1 MMMGRG
7 AGVNASKRVAYA
19 WALALGGEAGAKLL
33 NKLGLIEPAIDY
45 AIETGA
51 FDHAFELARTCLP
64 KKMPE
69 IHLKHALALEDDER
83 FKEAEEEFVKANKP
97 REAIEMYVHQH
108 DWEAAMRVA
117 EKYDP
122 SAVPDVC
129 VAEARAHADR
139 GDHAKAE
146 ELFIVASKPELA
158 LAMYQ
163 ELRMWPEAIR
173 VAQKHLP
180 HRLAEVNLAY
190 HGSQAQL
197 GKGGGKVDY
206 LSAGRVWEDSKSWN
220 QAIDTYLNA
229 KKEVLGNADDLEE
242 IWARAVSLAKA
253 HAKGRYPEVVRD
265 VARRLCEVRD
275 DEAGRGGGAG
285 LSPGAEVSVV
295 GRVVRG
301 GGCGGGQVGRHESAA
316 DLLCSA
322 DQIEAAVDR

>member
-1 MMMGRG
+1 MIHLESPYPLTPSTRVVVTSGI
-7 AGVNASKRVAYA
+7 NASKRVAYA

-51 FDHAFELARTCLP
+51 FDHAFELAKSCLP
-64 KKMPE
+64 KKLPE

-83 FKEAEEEFVKANKP
+83 FKEAEEEFVRANKP
-97 REAIEMYVHQH
+97 REAIEMYIHQQ

-117 EKYDP
+117 EKFDP

-146 ELFIVASKPELA
+146 ELFLLAAKPELA
-158 LAMYQ
+158 LTMYQ
-163 ELRMWPEAIR
+163 ELRQWPEAIR
-173 VAQKHLP
+173 IAQKHLP
-180 HRLAEVNLAY
+180 HRLAEVNMAY
-190 HGSQAQL
+190 QGAQAQT

-229 KKEVLGNADDLEE
+229 KKEVIANADDLEE
-242 IWARAVSLAKA
+242 IWDRAVTLAKSHTKA
-253 HAKGRYPEVVRD
+253 RYPEVVRE
-265 VARRLCEVRD
+265 VARRLCEVS
-275 DEAGRGGGAG
+275 GHNC
-285 LSPGAEVSVV
+285 P
-295 GRVVRG
+295 RV
-301 GGCGGGQVGRHESAA
+301 Q
-316 DLLCSA
+316 
-322 DQIEAAVDR
+322 